1 MTATNATYN
10 ATIAAGAAA
19 SIGYQAT
26 HTGNPAT
33 PTAFALNGTACTS

>member
-1 MTATNATYN
+1 VTATNAPYN
-10 ATIAAGAAA
+10 ATIAPGAAA

-33 PTAFALNGTACTS
+33 PTAFALNGNSCTS